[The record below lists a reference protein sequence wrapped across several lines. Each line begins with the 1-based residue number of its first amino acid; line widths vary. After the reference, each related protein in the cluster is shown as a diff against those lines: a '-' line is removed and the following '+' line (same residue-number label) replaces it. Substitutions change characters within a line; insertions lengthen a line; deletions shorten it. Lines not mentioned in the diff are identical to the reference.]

1 MLKLA
6 GFFCPVFGVRMTQ
19 YLKPPLSIHAQIE
32 QLKQRGLH
40 IGDDASASRYLQ
52 RVGYYRL
59 MGYLHTQRVP
69 GSDNFRENAT
79 FEDAVSLYEFDRG
92 LRDLVMEAV
101 GHIEVALRTLIT
113 YNFAHAYGPFG
124 HMEARNLTF
133 RGRAYDTWLES
144 VSKEV
149 SRSREAFIEHYR
161 GKYTLPA
168 FPNVPIWM
176 ATEVMSLGSL
186 SRFYAALHSREQKA
200 VAGEVGVFAPVLVSW
215 LHVTSVVRNVVAH
228 HSRLWNKESGVAA
241 VRPRSA
247 EWSELHAPFAANRSF
262 FLLLV
267 LRKLMEATTADSR
280 GWHERVSTQLT
291 TGLTNEF
298 RLKSLGAAEGWQE
311 HRLWR
316 P

>member
-113 YNFAHAYGPFG
+113 YHFAHAYGPFG
-124 HMEARNLTF
+124 HMEARNLTI

-247 EWSELHAPFAANRSF
+247 EWSELQAPFAANRSF